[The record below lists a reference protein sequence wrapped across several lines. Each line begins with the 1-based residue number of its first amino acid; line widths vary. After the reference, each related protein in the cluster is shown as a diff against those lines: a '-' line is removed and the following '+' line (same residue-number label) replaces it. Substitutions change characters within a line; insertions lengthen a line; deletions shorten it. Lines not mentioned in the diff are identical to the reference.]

1 MHSPHEGRFTS
12 GYGRRGSSF
21 HAGLDI
27 APPKAG
33 TVGTPVYA
41 AFAGT
46 VERVV
51 TGREAGQPAS
61 RGRVLAA
68 GRSGNGVIVRNPD
81 RERQVYNH
89 VDPAVRAGQHV
100 REGQLIGHT
109 DRSGIQTGP
118 HLHFET
124 WNRAGRAFDPL
135 VLFRKY
141 GVKVG
146 SAPASP
152 SEPPAHTD
160 EHTLARGSRGKAVK
174 ALQRELNRWK
184 TSLPKLRVDG
194 NYGALTERR
203 VAEWQRRNHGGAYP
217 AWAAVDGIA
226 GPVTLDA
233 LGLD

>member
-1 MHSPHEGRFTS
+1 MHSPHEGRLTQR
-12 GYGRRGSSF
+12 YKPRQ
-21 HAGLDI
+21 HAGIDI

-41 AFAGT
+41 MFAGT

-51 TGREAGQPAS
+51 AGRDPGQPAS
-61 RGRVLAA
+61 SGRVLARL
-68 GRSGNGVIVRNPD
+68 RSGNGSIVRNPD
-81 RERQVYNH
+81 RERQVFNH
-89 VDPAVRAGQHV
+89 VDPIVREGQYV

-118 HLHFET
+118 HLHLET
-124 WNRAGRAFDPL
+124 WNRSGNPFDPL

-141 GVKVG
+141 GITVG

-160 EHTLARGSRGKAVK
+160 EHTLARGSRGAAVK
-174 ALQRELNRWK
+174 ALQRELNLWK
-184 TSLPKLRVDG
+184 TALPRLRIDG
-194 NYGALTERR
+194 KYGPITERR
-203 VAEWQRRNHGGAYP
+203 VREWQRRNHGGAYP